1 VTHTKSCFTLQFAA
15 RLLAI
20 FLPLLPAVDAQALFV
35 IADNTAA
42 TAGGASFT
50 DTFSTGATT
59 GTAICNGV
67 RIGMSS
73 IMTTSY
79 FPREIDLSPFKT
91 SATAET
97 TGYPI
102 LVTVELWAMTSG
114 GTAMVEATPGTPI
127 STFTTLMTTLPG
139 NTVMTVAS
147 YVRIAL
153 APSLIQLTAGSSF
166 VVSVNFN
173 TVCSSTLKLS
183 WNRPTHTPTNPV
195 PQTGVTGMATRGG
208 VAVLSVLFLITLC
221 HTLCHPTHTHT
232 HTHLCLHRRHVH

>member
-1 VTHTKSCFTLQFAA
+1 VTHTNSCFALQFVV

-20 FLPLLPAVDAQALFV
+20 VLPLLPAVDAQALFI

-42 TAGGASFT
+42 TPGGASFT
-50 DTFSTGATT
+50 DTFTTGAAT

-67 RIGMSS
+67 RVGMSNV
-73 IMTTSY
+73 MTTTY

-91 SATAET
+91 AAAAET

-114 GTAMVEATPGTPI
+114 GTAMVQATPGTPI

-139 NTVMTVAS
+139 NTVTTVAS
-147 YVRIAL
+147 YARIAV
-153 APSLIQLTAGSSF
+153 APSIFELTAGSSF

-173 TVCSSTLKLS
+173 TVCTSTLKFS

-195 PQTGVTGMATRGG
+195 PQTGVNG
-208 VAVLSVLFLITLC
+208 VQQEEGWQ
-221 HTLCHPTHTHT
+221 
-232 HTHLCLHRRHVH
+232 LCLY